1 MIYIQQWM
9 LYCQWSRDEIMPSTL
24 HLTISDVHAYI
35 ADHWDKMPDDVPEDY
50 VAPMGNPVAIPEDAV
65 DPELL
70 AKLRASKFGIEIP
83 RSK

>member
-1 MIYIQQWM
+1 MIFIQQWTM
-9 LYCQWSRDEIMPSTL
+9 RCQWSSDFMLPSTIHVTL
-24 HLTISDVHAYI
+24 SDVRSYI
-35 ADHWDKMPDDVPEDY
+35 QAHWDKMPDDVPEDY
-50 VAPMGNPVAIPEDAV
+50 AAPMGDPVAIPVDAV